1 VHVDIGECPVCVV
14 RSDGTVYALRDE
26 CTHQAVP
33 LSDGEVTDG
42 TIECWLH
49 GSRFDLASGR
59 ALSRPATQPVDV
71 YPVRIEGDDVF
82 VNMDTFGKSLPRPK

>member
-1 VHVDIGECPVCVV
+1 V
-14 RSDGTVYALRDE
+14 L
-26 CTHQAVP
+26 THQAVP
-33 LSDGEVTDG
+33 LSDGEVTEG

-82 VNMDTFGKSLPRPK
+82 VHLDTSGKRLPRPK